1 MLSNIKSFSEFKINE
16 SVDSRK
22 NHILLEDASD
32 KSESYRS
39 IALKLSEIFGLYGF
53 FFSQKPGFMDE
64 SQWKKYMGDIA
75 KVTDPKAKWEK
86 ILSTVSE
93 FQNKVSSPEILP
105 VKGEFGYLGQYSYS
119 DETSK
124 LPDATKFLQDAH
136 NATFKTF
143 SSSEKNR
150 AMTILNSILLGTKSL
165 AIQ

>member
-1 MLSNIKSFSEFKINE
+1 MQIKKFNTFLSEILNE
-16 SVDSRK
+16 ADGTK
-22 NHILLEDASD
+22 N
-32 KSESYRS
+32 KSETYRS

-53 FFSQKPGFMDE
+53 FFAQKPGFMNE
-64 SQWKKYMGDIA
+64 SQWKKYMEDIT

-93 FQNKVSSPEILP
+93 FQNKVSSKEILP

-119 DETSK
+119 EETSK
-124 LPDATKFLQDAH
+124 LPEAAKFLQAAH

-143 SSSEKNR
+143 SSSEKSKS
-150 AMTILNSILLGTKSL
+150 MTILNGILLGTKAL

>member
-16 SVDSRK
+16 GIDFIK

-39 IALKLSEIFGLYGF
+39 ICLKLSEIFGLYGF
-53 FFSQKPGFMDE
+53 FFAQKPGFMNE
-64 SQWKKYMGDIA
+64 IQWKKYTGDIV
-75 KVTDPKAKWEK
+75 KVTDPKVKWEK

-93 FQNKVSSPEILP
+93 FQNKVSSTEILP

-119 DETSK
+119 EETSE

-136 NATFKTF
+136 NAVFNTF
-143 SSSEKNR
+143 SSAEKSK
-150 AMTILNSILLGTKSL
+150 AMTILNTILLGTKAL
-165 AIQ
+165 TIQ